1 MPLLNLSSIK
11 WKFLE
16 NRETWAW
23 GGMVR
28 SKFVT
33 SVLFSLQEHNLSLYN
48 EATTLYVLST
58 FIEPSESYSGQ
69 KDNRWHKSFLGLFS
83 GHQWAYLHLVLIK
96 KLLGEIFCL
105 MDLSLKYFFTQIVS
119 STNTQDSWPK
129 KCNFASQ
136 SIWPASC
143 ENGSYTIRS
152 QHRSRRACTVEH
164 SGHELC
170 CAKVDRL
177 VPEQIGPMCRLIWS

>member
-105 MDLSLKYFFTQIVS
+105 MDLSLKYFFTQIVEDLDSNWLIIKNCLLINS
-119 STNTQDSWPK
+119 SR
-129 KCNFASQ
+129 F
-136 SIWPASC
+136 
-143 ENGSYTIRS
+143 TIS
-152 QHRSRRACTVEH
+152 
-164 SGHELC
+164 
-170 CAKVDRL
+170 
-177 VPEQIGPMCRLIWS
+177 